1 MKPSEKDGELRT
13 VEWIVGLGP
22 ARMRASADCITIH
35 MGISVNVGLASYSL
49 AGLFGIHPFDSTSLL
64 ASILGQAGVS
74 AVTLWI
80 WRVRWNRLEKAGW
93 ATYESTDA

>member
-1 MKPSEKDGELRT
+1 MKPSEKDDERRT
-13 VEWIVGLGP
+13 IEWIVGLGP
-22 ARMRASADCITIH
+22 ARMRASADCITVHI
-35 MGISVNVGLASYSL
+35 GISVSVGLASYSL
-49 AGLFGIHPFDSTSLL
+49 ASLFGIHPVDSTSLL

-93 ATYESTDA
+93 AKYGSTDT